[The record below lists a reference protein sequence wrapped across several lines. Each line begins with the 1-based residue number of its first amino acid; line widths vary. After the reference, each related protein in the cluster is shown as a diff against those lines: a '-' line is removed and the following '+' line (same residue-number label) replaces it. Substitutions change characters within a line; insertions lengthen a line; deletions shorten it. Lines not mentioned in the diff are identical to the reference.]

1 MNRLHY
7 QIHEDT
13 MYIVPVNNGGYIES
27 RIGEIYGGGI
37 DCRLN
42 PNKLIERNCRNHSQN
57 YAARKDLTKT
67 LTGITSKLPV
77 IVDLFGAYIY
87 FCTHSDRIAHSS
99 SVVELSAVNRSV
111 VGSSPTCGAIGNVLK
126 LAEEAPLLRV

>member
-1 MNRLHY
+1 MEYLKGGKHMNRLHY
-7 QIHEDT
+7 QIHEET

-27 RIGEIYGGGI
+27 RVGETYGGGI

-87 FCTHSDRIAHSS
+87 FCTHSDRVAENNWFNIRHVQSYWNDGGMTRG
-99 SVVELSAVNRSV
+99 AVF
-111 VGSSPTCGAIGNVLK
+111 
-126 LAEEAPLLRV
+126 E